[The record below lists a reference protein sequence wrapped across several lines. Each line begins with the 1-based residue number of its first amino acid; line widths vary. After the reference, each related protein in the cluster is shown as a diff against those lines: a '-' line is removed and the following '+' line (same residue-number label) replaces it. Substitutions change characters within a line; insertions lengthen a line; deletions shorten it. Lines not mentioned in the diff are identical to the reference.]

1 MAGNLEKH
9 HRYEL
14 ASPADPA
21 IFDCK
26 FQVPISKVRPFGI
39 STLEESKLHQFPD
52 YGPKV
57 KPAVESENIVQNR
70 EPDMF
75 ASHETL
81 HVPQSKV
88 RPFVEDPY
96 SDQSGNDLYTEH
108 HRHTAKVQTL
118 LETRPHETRIA
129 QMTPGS
135 SESLGIYIST
145 SPNSDADHGSGSA
158 TSPGSRSLSGRNG
171 LRLYPGPLS
180 RHSISRC
187 QEYPAYVQARPHS
200 MTRCPRVHTPPGSL
214 QTCTATAGAEDS
226 QFARPEVD
234 CKKSGGSAR
243 AQSVDDT
250 SVSNNSQ
257 SRRSSGP
264 QLSSRGTFETA
275 SLATIEGVT
284 RAHASNTPLPPF
296 IHSPIPISSF
306 KPFFHDHSFSEL
318 GTRPT
323 SSKASTSTNGS
334 PSVSGQIYQR
344 SDDVSHTREVTRNR
358 PGESATLPSVA
369 SGRSH
374 SLGSLV
380 DYRRTTRWLREVL
393 KYPESYTP
401 KLTERPSKQRSRFRP
416 AKSVRKKSESLLPSL
431 MSSRCQTGHST
442 SLGSGAR
449 FDGLGFKRTVGDLE
463 RLLNEALAIASQV
476 IDPPGTPTR
485 STTSSGLQARHHV
498 DGSSDGSQANL
509 TRASDEGKPDD
520 MVEVD
525 LNELGSPKRPD
536 FKHAPTFSS
545 LQRRPK
551 LSEII
556 QGYSGHGIDIRPGR
570 SVPKNS
576 SGVARASNRKVS
588 FQIPRRRSS
597 RNMARLY
604 AMSADTNTTDHS
616 SRPARQKRPR
626 YDGDASVTRNI
637 VVQLAPGHTVQYGSA
652 GGTYTAGARGQHSTH
667 AATPGVGQG
676 EESLPERDIAG
687 RPMRPEHGISLRRKS
702 HVSLRDASGFSLAK
716 SRKRQATARD

>member
-1 MAGNLEKH
+1 
-9 HRYEL
+9 
-14 ASPADPA
+14 
-21 IFDCK
+21 
-26 FQVPISKVRPFGI
+26 
-39 STLEESKLHQFPD
+39 
-52 YGPKV
+52 
-57 KPAVESENIVQNR
+57 
-70 EPDMF
+70 
-75 ASHETL
+75 
-81 HVPQSKV
+81 
-88 RPFVEDPY
+88 
-96 SDQSGNDLYTEH
+96 
-108 HRHTAKVQTL
+108 
-118 LETRPHETRIA
+118 
-129 QMTPGS
+129 
-135 SESLGIYIST
+135 
-145 SPNSDADHGSGSA
+145 
-158 TSPGSRSLSGRNG
+158 
-171 LRLYPGPLS
+171 
-180 RHSISRC
+180 
-187 QEYPAYVQARPHS
+187 
-200 MTRCPRVHTPPGSL
+200 
-214 QTCTATAGAEDS
+214 
-226 QFARPEVD
+226 
-234 CKKSGGSAR
+234 
-243 AQSVDDT
+243 
-250 SVSNNSQ
+250 
-257 SRRSSGP
+257 
-264 QLSSRGTFETA
+264 
-275 SLATIEGVT
+275 
-284 RAHASNTPLPPF
+284 
-296 IHSPIPISSF
+296 
-306 KPFFHDHSFSEL
+306 
-318 GTRPT
+318 
-323 SSKASTSTNGS
+323 
-334 PSVSGQIYQR
+334 
-344 SDDVSHTREVTRNR
+344 
-358 PGESATLPSVA
+358 
-369 SGRSH
+369 
-374 SLGSLV
+374 
-380 DYRRTTRWLREVL
+380 
-393 KYPESYTP
+393 
-401 KLTERPSKQRSRFRP
+401 
-416 AKSVRKKSESLLPSL
+416 
-431 MSSRCQTGHST
+431 
-442 SLGSGAR
+442 
-449 FDGLGFKRTVGDLE
+449 LE

-604 AMSADTNTTDHS
+604 AMSADTNTTDRS
-616 SRPARQKRPR
+616 SRPAGQKRPR

-652 GGTYTAGARGQHSTH
+652 GGTYTAGAQGQHSTH